1 MKNQVIKVLDRDHG
15 RKVIEYWKS
24 QGVNTCRYV
33 GLNTVADE
41 EVYGLFTYYGMI
53 NNRFG
58 NYSLS
63 MVQNYNAEIIEL
75 PEEKTFPRKML
86 VWDDDEKNAAER
98 IVLWENTFGNPVNK
112 YVAVHN
118 HYENDFEKGKIYP
131 TRGWQHAK
139 EIPAKP
145 EPVKLTVAE
154 ICKKLGYDVEIV
166 K

>member
-15 RKVIEYWKS
+15 RKVIEYWKAY
-24 QGVNTCRYV
+24 GIDTFEKK
-33 GLNTVADE
+33 GDNTVADCCTF
-41 EVYGLFTYYGMI
+41 VYYGVI
-53 NNRFG
+53 KDKFDC
-58 NYSLS
+58 YSFS
-63 MVQNYNAEIIEL
+63 QVKAANAEIITL
-75 PEEKTFPRKML
+75 PEPLAFPRKML
-86 VWDDDEKNAAER
+86 VWDDNPDCAIKC
-98 IVLWENTFGNPVNK
+98 IVLWENTFGNPINK

-118 HYENDFEKGKIYP
+118 RYENDFEKGKIYP

>member
-1 MKNQVIKVLDRDHG
+1 MKNQVIKVLNKIHG
-15 RKVIEYWKS
+15 KKVIEYWAS
-24 QGVNTCRYV
+24 QGVNTCGYV
-33 GLNTVADE
+33 GSNTVADD
-41 EVYGLFTYYGMI
+41 GLFTYYGMI

-86 VWDDDEKNAAER
+86 VWNIDENQACER
-98 IVLWENTFGNPVNK
+98 IVLWKNTFGNPFDK
-112 YVAVHN
+112 YFAVEGCHELE
-118 HYENDFEKGKIYP
+118 YEAGNGYFTVP
-131 TRGWQHAK
+131 WRFAK